1 MPGPGLEGVSQ
12 SGQMENLGGLDV
24 LAFDDADGWDA
35 WLAEHHD
42 LRDGAWLRIAKKRS
56 AEASVRPSEALDVA
70 LCYGWIDSQ
79 RRSFDETHFLQ
90 KYTPRRSKSSWSKV
104 NTARVDAL
112 MAAGRMRAPGIAEV
126 SAAKA
131 DGRWDAAYE
140 PQRAAT
146 VPPDLAAALA
156 QHDAAYRVFELLGK
170 SDRYA
175 LILRLLK
182 ASSPADRAAQLRTV
196 VGLLEAG
203 KRIGRGR

>member
-1 MPGPGLEGVSQ
+1 VRLSEESEV
-12 SGQMENLGGLDV
+12 LGGLDL
-24 LAFDDADGWDA
+24 LACNDVGEWEA

-42 LRDGAWLRIAKKRS
+42 TRIGAWLKIATKAS
-56 AEASVRPSEALDVA
+56 GEASVSPTEALEVA

-79 RRSFDETHFLQ
+79 RRSFDATHFLQ
-90 KYTPRRSKSSWSKV
+90 KYTPRRSKSSWSKM

-112 MAAGRMRAPGIAEV
+112 MAAGRMRAPGIAEI

-140 PQRAAT
+140 PQRNVT

-156 QHDAAYRVFELLGK
+156 QSEAANHFFESLAK
-170 SDRYA
+170 SHRYA

-182 ASSPADRAAQLRTV
+182 ASSPADRATQLRTV
-196 VGLLEAG
+196 IGLLEAG

>member
-1 MPGPGLEGVSQ
+1 
-12 SGQMENLGGLDV
+12 METLAGLDV
-24 LAFDDADGWDA
+24 LAFDDAGAWEA
-35 WLAEHHD
+35 WLGEHHD
-42 LRDGAWLRIAKKRS
+42 QSGAWLRMAKKGS
-56 AEASVRPSEALDVA
+56 GEVSVGPSEALDVA

-79 RRSFDETHFLQ
+79 RRSLDKDYFLQ
-90 KYTPRRSKSSWSKV
+90 KYTPRRPKSSWSRV

-140 PQRAAT
+140 SQRNAT
-146 VPPDLAAALA
+146 VPVDLAAALV
-156 QHDAAYRVFELLGK
+156 QHDAANRYFESLGK

-175 LILRLLK
+175 VILRLLK

-196 VGLLEAG
+196 IGMLEAQ
-203 KRIGRGR
+203 KLTGRGR